1 MKILPLQE
9 LLHSIF
15 AAFLVFVPESRDD
28 TCCNCFNNACRITAF
43 EIIKS
48 TILCRVRARKRER
61 KGERE
66 GRKNGGGGKR
76 EKNRSTGRKETRISS
91 ARKIHKGIYFHIF
104 N

>member
-48 TILCRVRARKRER
+48 TILCRVRGK
-61 KGERE
+61 ERE
-66 GRKNGGGGKR
+66 GEGGGGGRGKKIEVQGERKR
-76 EKNRSTGRKETRISS
+76 VSS